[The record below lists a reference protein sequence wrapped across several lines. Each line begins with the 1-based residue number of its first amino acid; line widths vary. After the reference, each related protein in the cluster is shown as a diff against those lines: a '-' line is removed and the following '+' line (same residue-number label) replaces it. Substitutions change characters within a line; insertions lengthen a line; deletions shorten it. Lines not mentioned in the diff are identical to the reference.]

1 MAEEATGEEEKKEEG
16 ENGELNP
23 EEEEEELPPPCKFKW
38 LFINLTCLSQNY
50 IMNIIKQ
57 LRPYSLF
64 IYSRLGF
71 NRVSIENWHFWKNA
85 CTKRWGQNRWSA

>member
-38 LFINLTCLSQNY
+38 LFINLTRLSQNY
-50 IMNIIKQ
+50 MIN
-57 LRPYSLF
+57 
-64 IYSRLGF
+64 
-71 NRVSIENWHFWKNA
+71 
-85 CTKRWGQNRWSA
+85 